1 MGLFHKIKKYYVS
14 DIDYFIKKTAEKK
27 LTKSQQ
33 ANLDKATK
41 ISDARDNCKHNDN
54 SGSIWD

>member
-14 DIDYFIKKTAEKK
+14 DIDFFIKKTAEKK

-33 ANLDKATK
+33 INLDKANK
-41 ISDARDNCKHNDN
+41 ISNARDNIVHEDKQD
-54 SGSIWD
+54 SMWD